1 MKRIERILSPFLA
14 VSLVLVLGACGFH
27 LRGTMDI
34 APSLKTLVL
43 QGNAQPF
50 QRILK
55 NSLERN
61 GITLSAM
68 APYTITILSLNEN
81 EQLSSTSGGN
91 IVTDYELTATLK
103 WQLSDSFGTVL
114 IPEQTMI
121 QKGTYLRHENSFNAS
136 QSAKQELW
144 SDLENS
150 LAMNLTRRIVSLSE
164 SELQEKTI
172 AAEQQPLMAQ

>member
-34 APSLKTLVL
+34 APSLKTLTV
-43 QGNAQPF
+43 QGNAQSF
-50 QRILK
+50 QRIFRQ
-55 NSLERN
+55 SLERT
-61 GITLSAM
+61 GITLSSM
-68 APYTITILSLNEN
+68 APYTITILSLSES

-103 WQLSDSFGTVL
+103 WQMNNSYGTVL
-114 IPEQTMI
+114 IPEQTMT

-144 SDLENS
+144 NDLENN
-150 LAMNLTRRIVSLSE
+150 LAANLTRRIASLSE
-164 SELQEKTI
+164 GELKAK
-172 AAEQQPLMAQ
+172 AAQAQQQTTVH